1 MDVLSGRAALAAA
14 AAAAPTARGFEPY
27 ANNGG
32 YADVASLGARRP
44 THTDS
49 PRTASSVCVC
59 LCLFPCLCARA
70 RSVSVSV
77 SVSVRARAL
86 CVCLSAPGSAL
97 SACVRRTIMAI
108 AGDDF
113 CVVAADTRQSNG
125 YSINTRYA
133 PKGFALC
140 AVPFRACAERQRE
153 REEEGGGTRAT
164 HANARAYT

>member
-1 MDVLSGRAALAAA
+1 
-14 AAAAPTARGFEPY
+14 
-27 ANNGG
+27 
-32 YADVASLGARRP
+32 
-44 THTDS
+44 
-49 PRTASSVCVC
+49 
-59 LCLFPCLCARA
+59 
-70 RSVSVSV
+70 
-77 SVSVRARAL
+77 
-86 CVCLSAPGSAL
+86 
-97 SACVRRTIMAI
+97 MAI